1 MIRKYLLQKHILIM
15 LGGLGIFFG
24 YANPFQTVPFLVLLY
39 PFSLYLLAH
48 TSKNYL
54 RESLVTGMIGYG
66 SAFYWIAVTANIYGA
81 VPYVLAVF
89 FSFAARLL
97 FWLIRNGCRFLCQ
110 EDQAFSAF
118 VQSVRIRFVLV
129 FLRIVPRLV
138 FNRFFLV
145 HAFFRLCAASGDD
158 TRRKYFRF
166 LCFVRNFCCVR
177 ILFCGARAYAPTG

>member
-1 MIRKYLLQKHILIM
+1 M

-89 FSFAARLL
+89 FPLL
-97 FWLIRNGCRFLCQ
+97 LGFYFGLYGTAVAFLGSRFLPPL
-110 EDQAFSAF
+110 
-118 VQSVRIRFVLV
+118 RRF
-129 FLRIVPRLV
+129 R
-138 FNRFFLV
+138 
-145 HAFFRLCAASGDD
+145 
-158 TRRKYFRF
+158 
-166 LCFVRNFCCVR
+166 
-177 ILFCGARAYAPTG
+177 